1 VKGNGV
7 GEPISNFTPA
17 RPTSV
22 KSLAGDFVYGYDEA
36 NPALLTKMTGPA
48 HSVETS
54 YEPHRNLVTGVV
66 NRVLIQSAARR
77 TDEDTK
83 GKVVSSYTY
92 SNDLLGRRE
101 TISQG
106 GEAFGMLKLGH
117 NQVEVAYNDRSEVVG
132 AVYRSGDEARQ
143 TFDYAYDAIGNR
155 RTAVSSRVTG
165 QESREEK
172 VSYETNALNQYTA
185 IDERSSSNPKSEIGN
200 PKFDPDGNLL
210 EDARNTYTWNA
221 DNTLIRVDAKD
232 GSLRLDYVYDHQ
244 SRRTVRIETKQP
256 GTKNEEQR
264 TTYYLYEAWNLL
276 AEIDAVPA
284 GGELGTLN
292 FEPAALF
299 SWGRDLSGSL
309 QGAGGVGGLLAISK
323 VSRGADER
331 GEAQLKTLN
340 LKLETLFPTYDANG
354 NVGQLIDADG
364 TVVAAY
370 AYDPFGNVT
379 EMAGAEASENPWRFS
394 TKPVEEG
401 TGWLY
406 YGYRWYDAGMGR
418 WPSRDPI
425 EERGGLNLYVFNY
438 NLPTILIDVLGNF
451 SSVTTPAGAK
461 VCADITAMEVG
472 YGVSGVLVSQV
483 VSATKQKH
491 VERKPEFDEGED
503 ECCCE
508 CINNATVNDRG
519 KHWEGNLAVWDFTIS
534 VTRVMKKAPSGSG
547 GGFAQMDWWE
557 TASRLPSIYRPYC
570 GDSNRINITDHP
582 ELMQISPTFTKW
594 NSRDLSCSSN
604 RIVTTDLSDAPKA
617 AAAAGGRI
625 LFIRAYFKNPTN
637 CGCTTK
643 SVVVDLTQSLKE
655 GARGQWEHTTSHDVS
670 KW

>member
-425 EERGGLNLYVFNY
+425 GERGGINLYALVRNRPTNRVDFLGLACIKEIIVIFDRADAPQLFHTDENGRPDRNRPVELNGRISFGTLCAYGLDGKEIQCWLVTSGGSRASDSAVFKGHDTAVPSGDY
-438 NLPTILIDVLGNF
+438 NVETKKSGGTQGYLVRNTGLRSLIKIHG
-451 SSVTTPAGAK
+451 T
-461 VCADITAMEVG
+461 
-472 YGVSGVLVSQV
+472 SGVGSDGCIVFPGIGELDTHMTDTREKSKKDV
-483 VSATKQKH
+483 VPISIRHYLAN
-491 VERKPEFDEGED
+491 GED
-503 ECCCE
+503 PP
-508 CINNATVNDRG
+508 T
-519 KHWEGNLAVWDFTIS
+519 GNQGAGIDDPVRDLPGVDFPDT
-534 VTRVMKKAPSGSG
+534 MGPPGSGS
-547 GGFAQMDWWE
+547 
-557 TASRLPSIYRPYC
+557 YPY
-570 GDSNRINITDHP
+570 P
-582 ELMQISPTFTKW
+582 
-594 NSRDLSCSSN
+594 
-604 RIVTTDLSDAPKA
+604 
-617 AAAAGGRI
+617 
-625 LFIRAYFKNPTN
+625 
-637 CGCTTK
+637 
-643 SVVVDLTQSLKE
+643 
-655 GARGQWEHTTSHDVS
+655 
-670 KW
+670 